1 MAGSDG
7 GAGNAA
13 ARGTGRAIVGGRRP
27 FRFGVIGEGVRD
39 REGLLAT
46 ARAAEAAGYD
56 TFLLRDHLIAEPFGP
71 QLAPLVALAAV
82 AGTTA
87 RLRLGTLV
95 LANDFRRPAVLAK
108 EAATLDL
115 LSGGRFELGVGAG
128 WLREE
133 YGRAGI
139 PFDAAGVRVGR
150 FGEGVRALKGLLGG
164 GAASFA
170 GSHYALDALETFPG
184 PTQRPRPPILIGAGS
199 RRMLGIAGREADI
212 VGILTS
218 SVASGTLASDPA
230 GMGPAAVEEKLGWV
244 RAGAGARFGEIEL
257 SLVPSIVVAGDE
269 RAAAARFAAER
280 GWDGVGVDETLA
292 MPSVFVG
299 TVERIAG
306 EMRARRERYGF
317 SYYVVSDAALTAFAP
332 VVAALAGT

>member
-1 MAGSDG
+1 MS
-7 GAGNAA
+7 GA
-13 ARGTGRAIVGGRRP
+13 RP
-27 FRFGVIGEGVRD
+27 FRFGVIGEGVRT
-39 REGLLAT
+39 REGLLAA
-46 ARAAEAAGYD
+46 ARAAEAAGCD

-82 AGTTA
+82 AGATE

-95 LANDFRRPAVLAK
+95 LANDFRHPAVLAK

-115 LSGGRFELGVGAG
+115 VSGGRFELGIGAG

-150 FGEGVRALKGLLGG
+150 FEEGVRALKVLLGG
-164 GAASFA
+164 GAASFV
-170 GSHYALDALETFPG
+170 GKHYALDGLETFPA
-184 PTQRPRPPILIGAGS
+184 PVQRPRPPILIGAGS
-199 RRMLGIAGREADI
+199 RRMLGLAGREADT

-218 SVASGTLASDPA
+218 SVASGTLESDPA

-244 RAGAGARFGEIEL
+244 RAGAGPRFEEIEL
-257 SLVPSIVVAGDE
+257 SLVPSVVVARDE
-269 RAAAARFAAER
+269 RVAARRFAAEQ
-280 GWDGVGVDETLA
+280 GWDGVGVEEVLA

-299 TVERIAG
+299 TVERIA
-306 EMRARRERYGF
+306 ETMVRRRERYGF
-317 SYYVVSDAALTAFAP
+317 SYYVVSNGALTAFAP